1 MVAYSRKGMIIIM
14 RITSYSV
21 ELKGRLSVL
30 VKENA
35 VNYDDVLL
43 NNAKSIANMMNTVF
57 RLNQKAEEYVYIV
70 ALNTKCNP
78 VGVFL
83 LTKGTADRS
92 LVGPREIFV
101 RLFLCGANCF
111 VMVHNHPSG
120 DPTPSIEDINMTKK
134 LKECSSLVGVTFLDH
149 IIVGDTYC
157 SLSERGVL

>member
-1 MVAYSRKGMIIIM
+1 M
-14 RITSYSV
+14 RVTSYSV
-21 ELKGRLSVL
+21 ELKGKLSVL
-30 VKENA
+30 VKESA

-43 NNAKSIANMMNTVF
+43 NNAHTIAEMMNAVY
-57 RLNQKAEEYVYIV
+57 RLNQKAEEYVYIL
-70 ALNTKCNP
+70 ALDTKCNL

-120 DPTPSIEDINMTKK
+120 DPTPSTEDLNITKK
-134 LKECSSLVGVTFLDH
+134 IKECSNLIGVHFLDH

-157 SLSERGVL
+157 SLSEKGIL

>member
-1 MVAYSRKGMIIIM
+1 M

-30 VKENA
+30 VKESA
-35 VNYDDVLL
+35 ANYDDVLL
-43 NNAKSIANMMNTVF
+43 DNAGSIVAMMNTIY
-57 RLNQKAEEYVYIV
+57 RLNQKAEEYVYII

-83 LTKGTADRS
+83 LTKGTVDRS
-92 LVGPREIFV
+92 LISPREIFV

-120 DPTPSIEDINMTKK
+120 DPTPSIEDINMTRK
-134 LKECSSLVGVTFLDH
+134 LKECSSLVGVNFLDH
-149 IIVGDTYC
+149 IIIGDAFC
-157 SLSERGVL
+157 SLSDRGIL

>member
-1 MVAYSRKGMIIIM
+1 M
-14 RITSYSV
+14 RVTSYSV
-21 ELKGRLSVL
+21 ELKGKLSVL

-43 NNAKSIANMMNTVF
+43 NNAGAIAEMMNNVY
-57 RLNQKAEEYVYIV
+57 RLKQKAEEYVYV
-70 ALNTKCNP
+70 LALDTKCNL

-111 VMVHNHPSG
+111 VMIHNHPSG
-120 DPTPSIEDINMTKK
+120 DPTPSTEDINMTKK
-134 LKECSSLVGVTFLDH
+134 LKECSTLIGINFLDH
-149 IIVGDTYC
+149 IIIGDTYY
-157 SLSERGVL
+157 SLSEKGFL

>member
-1 MVAYSRKGMIIIM
+1 M
-14 RITSYSV
+14 RVTSYSV
-21 ELKGRLSVL
+21 ELKGKLSVL

-35 VNYDDVLL
+35 VNYDDVQL
-43 NNAKSIANMMNTVF
+43 NNAYSIAEMMNSVY
-57 RLNQKAEEYVYIV
+57 RLKQKAEEYVYIL
-70 ALNTKCNP
+70 ALDTKCNL

-120 DPTPSIEDINMTKK
+120 DSTPSIEDINMTKK
-134 LKECSSLVGVTFLDH
+134 LKECSMLIGINFLDH

-157 SLSERGVL
+157 SLSEKGIL